1 MDFLGE
7 VGACQPCTSGR
18 ACTRSFN
25 LFSRTVACI
34 AHAHTTSMW
43 TNRLKLQCTFTQ
55 TNMFATWDPEWAACV
70 TYGLTAFVHSR
81 CFCLAAE
88 LQANYALS
96 TQIFNRATDLQLY
109 IYIVLVNYGQ
119 VALFLQ
125 LRESVRGMGHIPGYC
140 LILVYLTYAVLS
152 NS

>member
-1 MDFLGE
+1 MY
-7 VGACQPCTSGR
+7 R
-18 ACTRSFN
+18 
-25 LFSRTVACI
+25 SRTHDLNVNQPVKI
-34 AHAHTTSMW
+34 TMHLY
-43 TNRLKLQCTFTQ
+43 TNKYVCYVRSG
-55 TNMFATWDPEWAACV
+55 MS
-70 TYGLTAFVHSR
+70 GLCNARIGRFVHSR